1 MKRQLTIGLLLVIIL
16 TGGCVTILKKLKH
29 VSNPKFES
37 EESVASFLRKVNNH
51 YKENL
56 FLCKDS
62 AAFFNIFLK
71 IHALPEAVFFNSK
84 GEIIRYSEDP
94 CPAKAQTFIMNM
106 QEGQKLTIDT
116 SYNLGFLKS
125 RINPYIKNW
134 FRETS
139 NDQFT
144 MVVFWAVW
152 VGKVNNNVFE
162 IVEALKARPDLH
174 VRVVFINMDL
184 LDSWGLK
191 HLPKFKSD

>member
-1 MKRQLTIGLLLVIIL
+1 MKRNLTIVLLLIVFL
-16 TGGCVTILKKLKH
+16 SGGCVAIMKKLKH

-37 EESVASFLRKVNNH
+37 EENVSSFLRKVNKS
-51 YKENL
+51 YPENL

-62 AAFFNIFLK
+62 AAFFSIFMK

-94 CPAKAQTFIMNM
+94 CPAKALTFIMNM

-116 SYNLGFLKS
+116 SYNLAFLKS
-125 RINPYIKNW
+125 KITPYLKNG
-134 FRETS
+134 FLVTS
-139 NDQFT
+139 NDQVT

-162 IVEALKARPDLH
+162 IVEALKTRPDLH
-174 VRVVFINMDL
+174 VQVVFINMDL
-184 LDSWGLK
+184 LDSWGMK